1 MNVIARV
8 LLLVML
14 QYVAYSFKNNAFRSS
29 AIRTNPMFAV
39 STTGKAEWAADDEGP
54 AGFRD
59 LASQRKLNST
69 FVNNLVGARRHLFS
83 NQLQYES

>member
-69 FVNNLVGARRHLFS
+69 FVNNLVRRCILLTS
-83 NQLQYES
+83 YCLQYTS